1 VTDSATLDA
10 ADLDRLRSGLRIMA
24 LRAFGN
30 RDVAEEVAQETL
42 ARAVAAVRAGQPSDP
57 LKLAA
62 YVAGI
67 ARNVIARMLRDGKR
81 TLHLDAGVEE
91 SVAQPGPNA
100 LEAIVRADERAQV
113 RAALAELS
121 AADRSVL
128 RLAFV
133 EDLDSVEIAA
143 RLGEPPDR
151 VRKRKSR
158 ALERLR
164 AIFLATGDAGHGR
177 RPMGTVTTEEN
188 LDLDSLKDSI

>member
-1 VTDSATLDA
+1 MPLGPGVIDPKLLDD
-10 ADLDRLRSGLRIMA
+10 ADLDRLRTGVRIMA
-24 LRAFGN
+24 LRTFGN
-30 RDVAEEVAQETL
+30 SDSADEVVQETL
-42 ARAVAAVRAGQPSDP
+42 TRALAAVHAGQPSDP

-81 TLHLDAGVEE
+81 TLRLDPSVEE

-100 LEAIVRADERAQV
+100 LEEIVDADERAQV

-121 AADRSVL
+121 AVDRMVL

-143 RLGEPPDR
+143 RLGEPADR

-164 AIFLATGDAGHGR
+164 TIFLAGKPGHKPG
-177 RPMGTVTTEEN
+177 PIGTEP
-188 LDLDSLKDSI
+188 LKDSG

>member
-1 VTDSATLDA
+1 MIDPTLLDA
-10 ADLDRLRSGLRIMA
+10 ADLDRLRTGLRIIA
-24 LRAFGN
+24 VRTFGN
-30 RDVAEEVAQETL
+30 SDAADEVVQEAL
-42 ARAVAAVRAGQPSDP
+42 ARALVAVQAGQPSDP

-81 TLHLDAGVEE
+81 ELRLDPAIEE
-91 SVAQPGPNA
+91 SVAHPGPNA
-100 LEAIVRADERAQV
+100 LEAIVDADERAQV

-143 RLGEPPDR
+143 RLGEPADR

-158 ALERLR
+158 AVERLR
-164 AIFLATGDAGHGR
+164 TIFLAPGTAGHTGR
-177 RPMGTVTTEEN
+177 PIGTVAAEEN
-188 LDLDSLKDSI
+188 ID

>member
-1 VTDSATLDA
+1 MRQRVRGTTVTDSRTSDA
-10 ADLDRLRSGLRIMA
+10 ADLERLRAGLRIMA
-24 LRAFGN
+24 VRTFGN
-30 RDVAEEVAQETL
+30 SDAADEVVQEAL
-42 ARAVAAVRAGQPSDP
+42 ARAIAAVQAGQPSDP

-67 ARNVIARMLRDGKR
+67 ARNVIARVLRDGKR
-81 TLHLDAGVEE
+81 TLRLDPGVEE

-100 LEAIVRADERAQV
+100 LEAIVDADERAQV

-121 AADRSVL
+121 AADRSIL
-128 RLAFV
+128 RMAFV

-143 RLGEPPDR
+143 RLGEPADR

-164 AIFLATGDAGHGR
+164 TIFLAGKTGHKPG
-177 RPMGTVTTEEN
+177 PIGTEP
-188 LDLDSLKDSI
+188 LKDSG